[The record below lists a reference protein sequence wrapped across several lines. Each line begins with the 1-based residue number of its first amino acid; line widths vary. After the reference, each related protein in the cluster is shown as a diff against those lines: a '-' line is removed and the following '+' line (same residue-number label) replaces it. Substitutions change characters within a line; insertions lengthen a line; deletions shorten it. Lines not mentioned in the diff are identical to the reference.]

1 VDKHLLEILC
11 CPLTREP
18 LREARRDELDALNR
32 SIAEG
37 GVISIAGT
45 PIGTALSDALITR
58 DRKTIYRIDDGIP
71 VMLVDEGIGTLQLKN
86 FPN

>member
-1 VDKHLLEILC
+1 MDKHLLEILC

-18 LREARRDELDALNR
+18 VRALRRDELDVLNR

-37 GVISIAGT
+37 AVVSIAGT
-45 PIGTALSDALITR
+45 PIGTTLSDALITR

-71 VMLVDEGIGTLQLKN
+71 VMLVDEGIGTLQLKD
-86 FPN
+86 FPT